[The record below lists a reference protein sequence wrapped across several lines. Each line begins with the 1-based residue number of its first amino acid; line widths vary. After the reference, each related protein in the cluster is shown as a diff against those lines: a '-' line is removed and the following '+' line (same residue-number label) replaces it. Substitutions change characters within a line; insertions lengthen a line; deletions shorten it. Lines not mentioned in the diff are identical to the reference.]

1 MVESCLNQLRYS
13 HVKRESNKIA
23 HNPIRYTEYTF
34 GFVVWIEN
42 VLPHCFPVFQADL
55 AGIT

>member
-1 MVESCLNQLRYS
+1 MVESCFNQLRYS
-13 HVKRESNKIA
+13 HVKREGNKIA
-23 HNPIRYTEYTF
+23 HNLTRYTKYTF
-34 GFVVWIEN
+34 GFVVWIDN